1 MKEIKKKRIRMKKK
15 METIRKMMVMIVSFH
30 ENKYN
35 KNYANK
41 LKVFKIILYKNTFI
55 SIIINLLNINFLVV
69 I

>member
-41 LKVFKIILYKNTFI
+41 LKFFKKYSL
-55 SIIINLLNINFLVV
+55 
-69 I
+69 